1 MLRYSLLIIIPLFIC
16 SQIALASERDKGSD
30 RKAVQSVVTAPQ
42 NYFEDRERGW
52 FWYEDPVPEP
62 DKKKAK
68 KVPQSAASSAPMLSP
83 REILKKQGENW
94 EDVMATAI
102 LYPSPENYRRYM
114 AMTSQIQQQAQ
125 DFATGFKETLWVTP
139 EYDYSLQSPTNTQAI
154 AARNE
159 EEFRLNESDLYHSAE
174 KYGLLFFLRGDCPFC
189 HRFAPVLKKFA
200 DHYGFEVI
208 PVSVDGGGLPEYPN
222 PRKNNALGRKLNIS
236 VVPALFLLNPETN
249 AVATVGY
256 GYSGWTELTEK
267 VLVANQK
274 LEKTKR

>member
-1 MLRYSLLIIIPLFIC
+1 MLRYFMLIMIPLLLC
-16 SQIALASERDKGSD
+16 CESTMASERDKGSD
-30 RKAVQSVVTAPQ
+30 SQAVQSVVTAPQ

-52 FWYEDPVPEP
+52 FWYEDPLPEP
-62 DKKKAK
+62 EKKKAK
-68 KVPQSAASSAPMLSP
+68 KTSQSVSSSASMLSP

-94 EDVMATAI
+94 EDAMATAI
-102 LYPSPENYRRYM
+102 LYPSQENYRRYM
-114 AMTSQIQQQAQ
+114 ALTNQIQQQSQ
-125 DFATGFKETLWVTP
+125 DFATGFKRALWVTP
-139 EYDYSLQSPTNTQAI
+139 EYDYTLINPTTPQAI

-159 EEFRLNESDLYHSAE
+159 EKFIANADELHSSAK
-174 KYGLLFFLRGDCPFC
+174 KYGLLFFLRSDCPYC

-222 PRKNNALGRKLNIS
+222 PRKNHTLGRKLNIS

-274 LEKTKR
+274 LEKTKK